1 MKIYFFGADYPPT
14 GGGIATYSYEWI
26 QSTAMHDE
34 VEVIEVLI
42 FGNRNPRSES
52 LGKKVAVITLRNIGF
67 LYVGYKV
74 FSSFWKNRD
83 YDIFHSFNLF
93 PVGFWVTFWGK
104 IFRKKTCVAFYG
116 TDACDTSASVKTFL
130 LKKWT
135 LRNVS
140 LPITISDFTKRA
152 TEKRYSLGSDRI
164 KVIYPVVPQALL
176 FGTKSA
182 EEDREIFKIKKTYN
196 ISDNTFVIISVCRLV
211 KRKGV
216 EYLIRAVAEIRDKDI
231 RLLIIGDGPEKDNL
245 INLVNILDIRDRVFI
260 LGKVK
265 DIIPFYRIGSVS
277 TLVSYNLVDDGD
289 FEGLGL
295 VLLEAQSY
303 GVPVIGTRSGGVP
316 EAFEENT
323 TGLLVFPQ
331 DVKALENAVRMMIDD
346 REMRDRLAENTH
358 SFLERRFGFK
368 NTICRY
374 IELCKSL

>member
-93 PVGFWVTFWGK
+93 PVGFLVTFWGK

-303 GVPVIGTRSGGVP
+303 GVPVIGTRSGGVR

-358 SFLERRFGFK
+358 SFLE
-368 NTICRY
+368 
-374 IELCKSL
+374 